1 MRENLTEMVFVLDR
15 SGSMSGLAADT
26 IGGFNEL
33 IEKQKK
39 IEGCAYVTT
48 VLFDHEYE
56 VLLDHVALEEVAPLT
71 DKEYFARGSTALLDA
86 VGRTIDAVGARLAAT
101 AEEERPEHVVFV
113 ITTDGME
120 NSSREYTAQRVRGMI
135 EHQQQKYSWQFVF
148 LGANMD
154 AVSEARNGLRM
165 EVFSGNR
172 RKVTRL
178 YEQHSVLDAA
188 HVGCGG
194 FDPRHGC
201 SEGGG
206 GQRVCIAMR
215 LPRSES
221 MIS

>member
-39 IEGCAYVTT
+39 IEGDAYVTT

-56 VLLDHVALEEVAPLT
+56 VLHDHVALKEVAPLT

-86 VGRTIDAVGARLAAT
+86 VGRTINAVGVRLAAT
-101 AEEERPEHVVFV
+101 PEEERPEHVVFV

-120 NSSREYTAQRVRGMI
+120 NASREYTAKQVREMV

-154 AVSEARNGLRM
+154 AVSEARNLGISAKYAAD
-165 EVFSGNR
+165 FTPSHSGV
-172 RKVTRL
+172 RKMYSMAL
-178 YEQHSVLDAA
+178 DSVMSDKRTGVSLSADWKSALET
-188 HVGCGG
+188 
-194 FDPRHGC
+194 D
-201 SEGGG
+201 EK
-206 GQRVCIAMR
+206 
-215 LPRSES
+215 
-221 MIS
+221 

>member
-39 IEGCAYVTT
+39 IEGDAYVTT

-56 VLLDHVALEEVAPLT
+56 VLHDHVALEEVAPLT

-86 VGRTIDAVGARLAAT
+86 VGRTIDAVGARLAA
-101 AEEERPEHVVFV
+101 APEEERPAHVVFV

-120 NSSREYTAQRVRGMI
+120 NSSREYTAKRVRGMI

-154 AVSEARNGLRM
+154 AVSEARKLGISAKYAAD
-165 EVFSGNR
+165 FTPSHSGV
-172 RKVTRL
+172 RKMYGMALHDVVMCARIGSDMGSAWKSSLET
-178 YEQHSVLDAA
+178 E
-188 HVGCGG
+188 
-194 FDPRHGC
+194 
-201 SEGGG
+201 EK
-206 GQRVCIAMR
+206 
-215 LPRSES
+215 
-221 MIS
+221 

>member
-39 IEGCAYVTT
+39 IEGRAYVTT

-56 VLLDHVALEEVAPLT
+56 VLHDHVALEEVAPLT

-86 VGRTIDAVGARLAAT
+86 VGRTIDAVGARLAA
-101 AEEERPEHVVFV
+101 APEEERPAHVVFV

-120 NSSREYTAQRVRGMI
+120 NSSCEYTAKRVRGMI

-154 AVSEARNGLRM
+154 AVSEARKLGISAKYAAD
-165 EVFSGNR
+165 FTPSHSGV
-172 RKVTRL
+172 RKMYSMALHDVVMCTRIGSDMGSAWKSSL
-178 YEQHSVLDAA
+178 ET
-188 HVGCGG
+188 
-194 FDPRHGC
+194 
-201 SEGGG
+201 E
-206 GQRVCIAMR
+206 
-215 LPRSES
+215 EK
-221 MIS
+221 

>member
-39 IEGCAYVTT
+39 IEGDAYVTT

-56 VLLDHVALEEVAPLT
+56 VLHDHVALEEVAPLT

-86 VGRTIDAVGARLAAT
+86 VGRTIDAVGARLAA
-101 AEEERPEHVVFV
+101 APEDERPEHVVFV
-113 ITTDGME
+113 ITTDGRE

-154 AVSEARNGLRM
+154 AVSEARNLGISAKYAAD
-165 EVFSGNR
+165 FTPSHSGV
-172 RKVTRL
+172 RKMYSMALHDVVMCTRIGSDMGSAWKSSL
-178 YEQHSVLDAA
+178 ET
-188 HVGCGG
+188 
-194 FDPRHGC
+194 
-201 SEGGG
+201 E
-206 GQRVCIAMR
+206 
-215 LPRSES
+215 EK
-221 MIS
+221 

>member
-1 MRENLTEMVFVLDR
+1 MKENLTEMVFVLDR

-39 IEGCAYVTT
+39 IEGDAYVTT

-56 VLLDHVALEEVAPLT
+56 VLHDHVALGEVAPLT

-86 VGRTIDAVGARLAAT
+86 VGRTIDSVGARLAAT
-101 AEEERPEHVVFV
+101 PEEERPEHVVFV

-120 NSSREYTAQRVRGMI
+120 NASREYTAKQVREMV

-154 AVSEARNGLRM
+154 AVSEARNLGISAKYAAD
-165 EVFSGNR
+165 FTPSHSGV
-172 RKVTRL
+172 RKMYSMAL
-178 YEQHSVLDAA
+178 DSVMSSKRTGVSLSADWKSALDT
-188 HVGCGG
+188 
-194 FDPRHGC
+194 D
-201 SEGGG
+201 E
-206 GQRVCIAMR
+206 
-215 LPRSES
+215 E
-221 MIS
+221 

>member
-39 IEGCAYVTT
+39 IEGDAYVTT

-56 VLLDHVALEEVAPLT
+56 VLHDHVALKEVAPLT

-86 VGRTIDAVGARLAAT
+86 VGRTINAVGVRLAAT
-101 AEEERPEHVVFV
+101 PEEERPGHVVFV

-120 NSSREYTAQRVRGMI
+120 NASREYTAKQVREMV

-154 AVSEARNGLRM
+154 AVSEAGKLGISAKYAAD
-165 EVFSGNR
+165 FTPSHSGV
-172 RKVTRL
+172 RKM
-178 YEQHSVLDAA
+178 YSMALD
-188 HVGCGG
+188 
-194 FDPRHGC
+194 
-201 SEGGG
+201 
-206 GQRVCIAMR
+206 RVMSGKRTGVSLSADWKSA
-215 LPRSES
+215 LDTDEK
-221 MIS
+221 

>member
-39 IEGCAYVTT
+39 IEGDAYVTT

-56 VLLDHVALEEVAPLT
+56 VLHDHVALEEVAPLT

-101 AEEERPEHVVFV
+101 AEDERPEHVVFV
-113 ITTDGME
+113 ITTDGRE
-120 NSSREYTAQRVRGMI
+120 NSSREYTAKRVRGMI

-154 AVSEARNGLRM
+154 AVSEARKLGISAKYAAD
-165 EVFSGNR
+165 FTPSHSGV
-172 RKVTRL
+172 RKMYSMALHDVVMCTRIGSDMGSAWKSSL
-178 YEQHSVLDAA
+178 ET
-188 HVGCGG
+188 
-194 FDPRHGC
+194 
-201 SEGGG
+201 E
-206 GQRVCIAMR
+206 
-215 LPRSES
+215 EK
-221 MIS
+221 

>member
-39 IEGCAYVTT
+39 IEGDAYVTT

-56 VLLDHVALEEVAPLT
+56 VLHDHVALEEVAPLT

-86 VGRTIDAVGARLAAT
+86 VGRTIDSVGARLAAT
-101 AEEERPEHVVFV
+101 AEEERPAHVVFV

-120 NSSREYTAQRVRGMI
+120 NSSREYTAKRVRGMI

-154 AVSEARNGLRM
+154 AVSEARKLGISAKYAADFTPSHNG
-165 EVFSGNR
+165 V
-172 RKVTRL
+172 RKMYSMALHDVVMCTRIG
-178 YEQHSVLDAA
+178 SDMGAA
-188 HVGCGG
+188 WK
-194 FDPRHGC
+194 
-201 SEGGG
+201 SSLET
-206 GQRVCIAMR
+206 
-215 LPRSES
+215 EEK
-221 MIS
+221 

>member
-154 AVSEARNGLRM
+154 AVSEARKLGISAKYAAD
-165 EVFSGNR
+165 FTPSHSGV
-172 RKVTRL
+172 RKMYSMALHDVVMCTRIGSDMGSAWKSSL
-178 YEQHSVLDAA
+178 ET
-188 HVGCGG
+188 
-194 FDPRHGC
+194 
-201 SEGGG
+201 E
-206 GQRVCIAMR
+206 
-215 LPRSES
+215 EK
-221 MIS
+221 

>member
-39 IEGCAYVTT
+39 IEGDAYVTT

-56 VLLDHVALEEVAPLT
+56 VLHDHVALGEVAPLT

-86 VGRTIDAVGARLAAT
+86 VGRTIDSVGARLAAT
-101 AEEERPEHVVFV
+101 PEEERPEHVVFV

-120 NSSREYTAQRVRGMI
+120 NASREYTAKQVREMV

-154 AVSEARNGLRM
+154 AVSEARNLGISAKYAAD
-165 EVFSGNR
+165 FTPSHSGV
-172 RKVTRL
+172 RKMYSMAL
-178 YEQHSVLDAA
+178 DSVMSGKRTGVSLSDDWKSALDT
-188 HVGCGG
+188 
-194 FDPRHGC
+194 D
-201 SEGGG
+201 EK
-206 GQRVCIAMR
+206 
-215 LPRSES
+215 
-221 MIS
+221 

>member
-39 IEGCAYVTT
+39 IEGDAYVTT

-56 VLLDHVALEEVAPLT
+56 VLHDHVALGEVAPLT

-101 AEEERPEHVVFV
+101 AEVERPEHVVFV
-113 ITTDGME
+113 ITTDGRE
-120 NSSREYTAQRVRGMI
+120 NSSREYTAKRVRGMI

-148 LGANMD
+148 LGADMD
-154 AVSEARNGLRM
+154 AVSEARKLGISAKYAAD
-165 EVFSGNR
+165 FTPSHSGV
-172 RKVTRL
+172 RKMYSMALHDVVMCTRIGSDMGSAWKSSL
-178 YEQHSVLDAA
+178 ET
-188 HVGCGG
+188 
-194 FDPRHGC
+194 
-201 SEGGG
+201 E
-206 GQRVCIAMR
+206 
-215 LPRSES
+215 EK
-221 MIS
+221 

>member
-39 IEGCAYVTT
+39 IEGRAYVTT

-56 VLLDHVALEEVAPLT
+56 VLHDHVALEEVAPLT

-86 VGRTIDAVGARLAAT
+86 VGRTIDAVGARLAA
-101 AEEERPEHVVFV
+101 APEEERPAHVVFV

-154 AVSEARNGLRM
+154 AVSEARKLGISAKYAAD
-165 EVFSGNR
+165 FTPSHSGV
-172 RKVTRL
+172 RKMYSMALHDVVMCTRIGSDMGSAWKSSL
-178 YEQHSVLDAA
+178 ET
-188 HVGCGG
+188 
-194 FDPRHGC
+194 
-201 SEGGG
+201 E
-206 GQRVCIAMR
+206 
-215 LPRSES
+215 EK
-221 MIS
+221 

>member
-15 SGSMSGLAADT
+15 SGSMSGLVADT

-39 IEGCAYVTT
+39 IEGRAYVTT

-56 VLLDHVALEEVAPLT
+56 VLHDHVALEEVAPLT

-154 AVSEARNGLRM
+154 AVSEARKLGISAKYAAD
-165 EVFSGNR
+165 FTPSHSGV
-172 RKVTRL
+172 RKMYSMAL
-178 YEQHSVLDAA
+178 DSVMSGKRTGVSLGADWKSFLDT
-188 HVGCGG
+188 
-194 FDPRHGC
+194 D
-201 SEGGG
+201 E
-206 GQRVCIAMR
+206 
-215 LPRSES
+215 E
-221 MIS
+221 

>member
-48 VLFDHEYE
+48 ALFDHEYE
-56 VLLDHVALEEVAPLT
+56 VLHDHVALEEVAPLT

-101 AEEERPEHVVFV
+101 PEEERPAHVVFV
-113 ITTDGME
+113 ITTDGKE
-120 NSSREYTAQRVRGMI
+120 NSSREYTAQRVREMI

-154 AVSEARNGLRM
+154 AVSEARKLGISAQYAANFTPTGRGVNRM
-165 EVFSGNR
+165 YA
-172 RKVTRL
+172 KA
-178 YEQHSVLDAA
+178 LDNVMCCERMGASLSA
-188 HVGCGG
+188 
-194 FDPRHGC
+194 DWK
-201 SEGGG
+201 SALETD
-206 GQRVCIAMR
+206 
-215 LPRSES
+215 EK
-221 MIS
+221 

>member
-39 IEGCAYVTT
+39 IEGDAYVTT

-56 VLLDHVALEEVAPLT
+56 VLHDHVALEEVAPLT
-71 DKEYFARGSTALLDA
+71 DREYFARGSTALLDA
-86 VGRTIDAVGARLAAT
+86 VGRTIDTVGARLAA
-101 AEEERPEHVVFV
+101 APEEERPAHVVFV

-154 AVSEARNGLRM
+154 AVSEARKLGISAKYAAD
-165 EVFSGNR
+165 FTPSHSGV
-172 RKVTRL
+172 RKMYSMALHDVVMCTRIGSDMGSAWKSSL
-178 YEQHSVLDAA
+178 ET
-188 HVGCGG
+188 
-194 FDPRHGC
+194 
-201 SEGGG
+201 E
-206 GQRVCIAMR
+206 
-215 LPRSES
+215 EK
-221 MIS
+221 

>member
-39 IEGCAYVTT
+39 IEGDAYVTT

-56 VLLDHVALEEVAPLT
+56 VLHDHVALGEVAPLT

-86 VGRTIDAVGARLAAT
+86 VGRTINAVGARLAA
-101 AEEERPEHVVFV
+101 APEEERPEHVVFV

-120 NSSREYTAQRVRGMI
+120 NASREYTAKQVREMV

-154 AVSEARNGLRM
+154 AVCEARNLGISAKYAAD
-165 EVFSGNR
+165 FTPSHSGV
-172 RKVTRL
+172 RKMYSMAL
-178 YEQHSVLDAA
+178 DSVMSSKRTGVSLSADWKSALDT
-188 HVGCGG
+188 
-194 FDPRHGC
+194 D
-201 SEGGG
+201 E
-206 GQRVCIAMR
+206 
-215 LPRSES
+215 E
-221 MIS
+221 

>member
-39 IEGCAYVTT
+39 IEGDAYVTT

-56 VLLDHVALEEVAPLT
+56 VLHDHVALGEVAPLT

-86 VGRTIDAVGARLAAT
+86 VGRTIDSVGARLAAT
-101 AEEERPEHVVFV
+101 PEEERPACVVFV

-120 NSSREYTAQRVRGMI
+120 NASREYTAKQVREMV

-154 AVSEARNGLRM
+154 AVSEARNLGISAKYAAD
-165 EVFSGNR
+165 FTPSHSGV
-172 RKVTRL
+172 RKMYSMAL
-178 YEQHSVLDAA
+178 DSVMSDKRTGVSLSADWKSALDT
-188 HVGCGG
+188 
-194 FDPRHGC
+194 D
-201 SEGGG
+201 EK
-206 GQRVCIAMR
+206 
-215 LPRSES
+215 
-221 MIS
+221 

>member
-39 IEGCAYVTT
+39 IEGDAYVTT

-56 VLLDHVALEEVAPLT
+56 VLHDHVALGEVAPLT
-71 DKEYFARGSTALLDA
+71 DREYFARGSTALLDA

-101 AEEERPEHVVFV
+101 AEDERPEHVVFV
-113 ITTDGME
+113 ITTDGRE
-120 NSSREYTAQRVRGMI
+120 NSSREYTAKRVRGMI

-154 AVSEARNGLRM
+154 AVSEARNLGISAKYAAD
-165 EVFSGNR
+165 FTPSHSGV
-172 RKVTRL
+172 RKMYSMALHDVVMCTRIGSDMGSAWKSSL
-178 YEQHSVLDAA
+178 ET
-188 HVGCGG
+188 
-194 FDPRHGC
+194 
-201 SEGGG
+201 E
-206 GQRVCIAMR
+206 
-215 LPRSES
+215 EK
-221 MIS
+221 

>member
-39 IEGCAYVTT
+39 IEGDAYVTT

-56 VLLDHVALEEVAPLT
+56 VLHDHVALEEVAPLT

-154 AVSEARNGLRM
+154 AVSEARKLGISAKYAAD
-165 EVFSGNR
+165 FTPSHSGV
-172 RKVTRL
+172 RKMYSMAL
-178 YEQHSVLDAA
+178 DSVMSGKRTGVSLGADWKSFLDT
-188 HVGCGG
+188 
-194 FDPRHGC
+194 D
-201 SEGGG
+201 E
-206 GQRVCIAMR
+206 
-215 LPRSES
+215 E
-221 MIS
+221 

>member
-39 IEGCAYVTT
+39 IEGRAYVTT

-56 VLLDHVALEEVAPLT
+56 VLHDHVALEEVAPLT

-86 VGRTIDAVGARLAAT
+86 VGRTIDSVGARLAAT
-101 AEEERPEHVVFV
+101 VEEERPEHVVFV

-154 AVSEARNGLRM
+154 AVSEARNLGISAKYAAD
-165 EVFSGNR
+165 FTPSHSGV
-172 RKVTRL
+172 RKM
-178 YEQHSVLDAA
+178 Y
-188 HVGCGG
+188 
-194 FDPRHGC
+194 
-201 SEGGG
+201 
-206 GQRVCIAMR
+206 
-215 LPRSES
+215 S
-221 MIS
+221 MALHDVVMCARIGSDMGSAWKSSLETEEK

>member
-39 IEGCAYVTT
+39 LEGDAYVTT

-56 VLLDHVALEEVAPLT
+56 VLHDHVALGEVAPLT

-86 VGRTIDAVGARLAAT
+86 VGRTINAVGARLAAT
-101 AEEERPEHVVFV
+101 PEEERPAHVVFV

-120 NSSREYTAQRVRGMI
+120 NASREYTAKQVREMV

-154 AVSEARNGLRM
+154 AVSEADKLGISASHAANFTPSQRGVSMMYSRALHDVVM
-165 EVFSGNR
+165 C
-172 RKVTRL
+172 TRIGSDMGSAWKSSL
-178 YEQHSVLDAA
+178 ET
-188 HVGCGG
+188 
-194 FDPRHGC
+194 
-201 SEGGG
+201 E
-206 GQRVCIAMR
+206 
-215 LPRSES
+215 EK
-221 MIS
+221 

>member
-39 IEGCAYVTT
+39 LEGDAYVTT

-56 VLLDHVALEEVAPLT
+56 VLHDHVALEEVAPLT

-86 VGRTIDAVGARLAAT
+86 VGRTINSVGARLAA
-101 AEEERPEHVVFV
+101 APEEERPEHVVFV

-120 NSSREYTAQRVRGMI
+120 NASREYTAKQVREMV

-154 AVSEARNGLRM
+154 AVSEARNLGISAKYAAD
-165 EVFSGNR
+165 FTPSHSGV
-172 RKVTRL
+172 RKM
-178 YEQHSVLDAA
+178 YSMALD
-188 HVGCGG
+188 
-194 FDPRHGC
+194 
-201 SEGGG
+201 
-206 GQRVCIAMR
+206 RVMSGKRTGVSLSADWKSA
-215 LPRSES
+215 LDTDEE
-221 MIS
+221 

>member
-56 VLLDHVALEEVAPLT
+56 VLHDHVALEEVAPLT

-101 AEEERPEHVVFV
+101 VEEERPEHVVFV

-154 AVSEARNGLRM
+154 AVSEARNLGISAKYAAD
-165 EVFSGNR
+165 FTPSHSGV
-172 RKVTRL
+172 RKM
-178 YEQHSVLDAA
+178 Y
-188 HVGCGG
+188 
-194 FDPRHGC
+194 
-201 SEGGG
+201 
-206 GQRVCIAMR
+206 
-215 LPRSES
+215 S
-221 MIS
+221 MALHDVVMCARIGSDMGSAWKSSLETEEK